1 MLDYLHQHSFYYLN
15 TRASALPIRADEIV
29 RNVVRN
35 YYLYSPCNIA
45 DGINLSLAVLCD
57 NYIRDCILVFNK
69 KRVELDLFFT
79 LTFNGRIAFLSNN
92 TGTSDNSLCLTV

>member
-1 MLDYLHQHSFYYLN
+1 MKLSETWL
-15 TRASALPIRADEIV
+15 EIIV
-29 RNVVRN
+29 N
-35 YYLYSPCNIA
+35 YFNIPEYLYSPCNIA